1 MMTDKR
7 TGKKKK
13 KIRPAVT
20 EDIASPGPQVP
31 VSVPK
36 KTNTPRKK

>member
-13 KIRPAVT
+13 KIRPAAT
-20 EDIASPGPQVP
+20 EETSGPIP
-31 VSVPK
+31 LAPFPLPK

>member
-1 MMTDKR
+1 MGDKR

-20 EDIASPGPQVP
+20 EETSNPSPQVP
-31 VSVPK
+31 VKLPEEAK
-36 KTNTPRKK
+36 KTF